1 MRVLELFSGTGSVG
15 KCCESLGWET
25 ISVDLLLPADHQIDI
40 MDFDYK
46 QYSKDYFDIIWA
58 SPPCTEYSNLKSCLL
73 GKKMKNGEIY
83 SKEIMEKNMIESDKL
98 VSKTLEIINY
108 FDCYYWFME
117 NPQTGRLK
125 NRDVVKGLNY
135 YDVDYCMY
143 SDWGYKKRTRIWTN
157 KKDWNNLLC
166 DGSGSC
172 GNIIDGK
179 HKSNLGTIHYGYV
192 NNKLIPINTAELRK
206 KYGDKIIKGKRKSI
220 SQLEKY
226 RIPEDLIFSLFLD

>member
-1 MRVLELFSGTGSVG
+1 MRCLELFSGTKSVG
-15 KCCESLGWET
+15 KVCDLVGIET
-25 ISVDLLLPADHQIDI
+25 VSVDMLLPADHQCDI

-46 QYSKDYFDIIWA
+46 QYPPNHFDIIWA

-73 GKKMKNGEIY
+73 GRKMKNGEIY
-83 SKEIMEKNMIESDKL
+83 SKEVMEKNMKEADTL
-98 VSKTLEIINY
+98 VLKTLEIINY
-108 FDCYYWFME
+108 FNPAIWFME

-125 NRDVVKGLNY
+125 NRDIVKDLPF

-157 KKDWNNLLC
+157 KKDWNNKLC
-166 DGSGSC
+166 DGNC

-192 NNKLIPINTAELRK
+192 NDKLIPINTAVLRK
-206 KYGDKIIKGKRKSI
+206 KYGDIIIKGKRKSI

-226 RIPEDLIFSLFLD
+226 RIPQDLIFSLLFE